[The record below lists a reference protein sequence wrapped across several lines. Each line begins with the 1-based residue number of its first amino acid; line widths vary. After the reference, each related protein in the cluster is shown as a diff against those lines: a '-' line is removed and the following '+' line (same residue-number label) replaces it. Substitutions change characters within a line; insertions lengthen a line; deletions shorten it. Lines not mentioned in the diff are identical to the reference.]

1 MQRRC
6 SHGWPY
12 EVQMITTMP
21 ENLDTLTTDAGKC
34 GRANGKDTMARP
46 RYQDGSLFIRGKRT
60 KVWVARW
67 REDVIQEDGTLNR
80 TQRTVVLGS
89 VTELSRRGAR
99 SLLQKR
105 VSEIN
110 QGKHRARPMM
120 TLEKFARE
128 HWQAGALL
136 ALKPSSANYYNFQ
149 LDKHVLPV
157 LGSYRLCDVSRPVVQ
172 QFLLER
178 KRKGYSSS
186 TVHGVRTTLAKV
198 LQAAVEYGYLEINPA
213 RAIQI
218 GEREPKKERKLLSL
232 AQVRTLLTNLGEPCH
247 TIVVVAVLTGMRIG
261 EILALRWKRLDFL
274 RGTTEVAETFSNGQF
289 GTPKTR
295 SSRRVVPMSTSLRQT
310 LEAHKLV
317 CKWTR
322 PEDLVF
328 CTKKGTPLSPKN
340 LYNRVLAPT
349 CDRIGL
355 PRISWHSF
363 RHTNATL
370 LGEVGESIK
379 TAQSILGH
387 SDLGTTLNTYMH
399 AIPDSQRRAVERV
412 AEVLFPDVPKF
423 SPDSKESG
431 TVN

>member
-1 MQRRC
+1 MQ
-6 SHGWPY
+6 
-12 EVQMITTMP
+12 
-21 ENLDTLTTDAGKC
+21 LDMRATLRNDARKC
-34 GRANGKDTMARP
+34 GRANGKDVMARP
-46 RYQDGSLFIRGKRT
+46 RYQDGSLFVRGKRT

-67 REDVIQEDGTLNR
+67 REDVIREDGTLDR

-89 VTELSRRGAR
+89 ISELSRREAR

-110 QGKHRARPMM
+110 QGRHRARPMM

-136 ALKPSSANYYNFQ
+136 ALKPGSANYYNFQ
-149 LDKHVLPV
+149 LDKHVLPA
-157 LGSYRLCDVSRPVVQ
+157 LGAYRLCDLNRPIVQ

-178 KRKGYSSS
+178 KRKGYASS
-186 TVHGVRTTLAKV
+186 TIHGIRTTLAKV
-198 LQAAVEYGYLEINPA
+198 LQTAVEHGYLEINPA

-218 GEREPKKERKLLSL
+218 GEREPKQERKLLSL
-232 AQVRTLLTNLGEPCH
+232 TQVRTLLMNLTGPCH
-247 TIVVVAVLTGMRIG
+247 TIVRVAVLTGLRIG
-261 EILALRWKRLDFL
+261 EILALRWKRVDFL
-274 RGTTEVAETFSNGQF
+274 GGTIEVAETFSNGQF

-295 SSRRVVPMSTSLRQT
+295 SSRRVIPMSTSLKDA
-310 LEAHKLV
+310 LAAHKLG
-317 CKWTR
+317 CERTA

-328 CTKKGTPLSPKN
+328 CTTKGTPLSPKN

-363 RHTNATL
+363 RHINATL
-370 LGEVGESIK
+370 LGEVGESVK
-379 TAQSILGH
+379 TAQSLLGH

-412 AEVLFPDVPKF
+412 AGVLFPDVPNF

-431 TVN
+431 RVN

>member
-1 MQRRC
+1 MREDL
-6 SHGWPY
+6 G
-12 EVQMITTMP
+12 
-21 ENLDTLTTDAGKC
+21 TLTPDAGKC

-67 REDVIQEDGTLNR
+67 REDVIREDGTLNR

-89 VTELSRRGAR
+89 INELSRREAR

-110 QGKHRARPMM
+110 QGRHRARPIM
-120 TLEKFARE
+120 TLEKFARD
-128 HWQAGALL
+128 HWQASALL
-136 ALKPSSANYYNFQ
+136 ALKPSSASYYNFQ

-157 LGSYRLCDVSRPVVQ
+157 LGPYRLCDVSRPVVQ

-186 TVHGVRTTLAKV
+186 TVHGIRTTLGKV

-218 GEREPKKERKLLSL
+218 GEREPKKERKFFSP
-232 AQVRTLLTNLGEPCH
+232 AQVRTLLTNLIEPCH

-274 RGTTEVAETFSNGQF
+274 RGTIEVAETFSNGRF

-295 SSRRVVPMSTSLRQT
+295 SSRRVVPMSSSFQDALAT
-310 LEAHKLV
+310 HKLG
-317 CKWTR
+317 CERTR

-328 CTKKGTPLSPKN
+328 CTTKGTPLSPKN

-349 CDRIGL
+349 CDRVGL

-370 LGEVGESIK
+370 LGEVGESVK
-379 TAQSILGH
+379 TAQSLLGH
-387 SDLGTTLNTYMH
+387 SDLETTLNTYMH

-412 AEVLFPDVPKF
+412 AGVLFPDVPKF
-423 SPDSKESG
+423 SPDSKETG
-431 TVN
+431 RVN

>member
-1 MQRRC
+1 MQQNA
-6 SHGWPY
+6 S
-12 EVQMITTMP
+12 
-21 ENLDTLTTDAGKC
+21 TLLPNARKC
-34 GRANGKDTMARP
+34 GRASGKETMARP

-60 KVWVARW
+60 KMWIARW
-67 REDVIQEDGTLNR
+67 REDVIREDGTLAR

-89 VTELSRRGAR
+89 LSELSRREAR

-110 QGKHRARPMM
+110 QGRHRARPMM

-128 HWQAGALL
+128 QWQPSALL

-149 LDKHVLPV
+149 LDKHILPA
-157 LGSYRLCDVSRPVVQ
+157 LGSYRLCDVNRLVIQ
-172 QFLLER
+172 QFLLGR

-186 TVHGVRTTLAKV
+186 TVHGIHTTLAKV
-198 LQAAVEYGYLEINPA
+198 LQGAVEHGYLETNPA

-218 GEREPKKERKLLSL
+218 GEREPTR
-232 AQVRTLLTNLGEPCH
+232 QRTLLSPLQVQTLLSSLTEPCR
-247 TIVVVAVLTGMRIG
+247 TVVLTAVLTGMRIG

-274 RGTTEVAETFSNGQF
+274 RATIEVAETFSDGQF
-289 GTPKTR
+289 GTPKTK
-295 SSRRVVPMSTSLRQT
+295 SSRRVIPMSAALQEA
-310 LEAHKLV
+310 LAAHKLN

-322 PEDLVF
+322 QEDPVF
-328 CTKKGTPLSPKN
+328 STPKGTPLSPKN

-355 PRISWHSF
+355 PRVSWHCF
-363 RHTNATL
+363 RHINATL
-370 LGEVGESIK
+370 LGEVGESVK
-379 TAQSILGH
+379 TAQAILGH

-412 AEVLFPDVPKF
+412 AGVLFPDVPK
-423 SPDSKESG
+423 SLPAWNEAG
-431 TVN
+431 RVN

>member
-1 MQRRC
+1 ML
-6 SHGWPY
+6 
-12 EVQMITTMP
+12 
-21 ENLDTLTTDAGKC
+21 LDTRATLRNDARKC
-34 GRANGKDTMARP
+34 GRANGKDVMARP
-46 RYQDGSLFIRGKRT
+46 RYQDGSLFVRGKRT
-60 KVWVARW
+60 KLWVARW
-67 REDVIQEDGTLNR
+67 REGVIREDGTLDR

-89 VTELSRRGAR
+89 ISELSRREAR

-110 QGKHRARPMM
+110 QGRHRARPMM

-136 ALKPSSANYYNFQ
+136 ALKPSSASYYNFQ
-149 LDKHVLPV
+149 LDKHILPA
-157 LGSYRLCDVSRPVVQ
+157 LGSYRLCDVNRPMIQ

-186 TVHGVRTTLAKV
+186 TVHGIRTTLAKV
-198 LQAAVEYGYLEINPA
+198 LQSAVEHGYLEINPA

-218 GEREPKKERKLLSL
+218 GERERKRE
-232 AQVRTLLTNLGEPCH
+232 RTLLSPVQVQVLLQNLAEPCR
-247 TIVVVAVLTGMRIG
+247 TIVLTAVLTGMRIG

-274 RGTTEVAETFSNGQF
+274 RATIEVAETFSDGHF
-289 GTPKTR
+289 GTPKTK
-295 SSRRVVPMSTSLRQT
+295 SSRRVIPMSAALRDALT
-310 LEAHKLV
+310 AHKLN
-317 CKWTR
+317 CKWTK
-322 PEDLVF
+322 PEDPVF
-328 CTKKGTPLSPKN
+328 STPKGTPLSPKN

-363 RHTNATL
+363 RHINATL
-370 LGEVGESIK
+370 LGEVGEPVK
-379 TAQSILGH
+379 TAQAILGH
-387 SDLGTTLNTYMH
+387 SDLETTLNTYMH

-412 AEVLFPDVPKF
+412 AGVLFPDVPNF

-431 TVN
+431 RVN

>member
-1 MQRRC
+1 
-6 SHGWPY
+6 
-12 EVQMITTMP
+12 MP
-21 ENLDTLTTDAGKC
+21 RDASTLSTDARKC
-34 GRANGKDTMARP
+34 GRANRKEAMARP

-60 KVWVARW
+60 KMWIARW
-67 REDVIQEDGTLNR
+67 REDVIREDGMLHR

-89 VTELSRRGAR
+89 VSELSRREAR

-110 QGKHRARPMM
+110 QGGHRARPMM

-128 HWQAGALL
+128 QWQPSALL
-136 ALKPSSANYYNFQ
+136 ALKPSSASYYNFQ
-149 LDKHVLPV
+149 LDKHILPT
-157 LGSYRLCDVSRPVVQ
+157 LGSYRLCDVNRPMIQ

-186 TVHGVRTTLAKV
+186 TVHGIHTTLAKV
-198 LQAAVEYGYLEINPA
+198 LQSAVEHGYLEINPA

-218 GEREPKKERKLLSL
+218 GEREPKRE
-232 AQVRTLLTNLGEPCH
+232 RTLLSPVQVQVLLQNLAEPCR
-247 TIVVVAVLTGMRIG
+247 TIVLTAVLTGMRIG

-274 RGTTEVAETFSNGQF
+274 RATIEVAETFSDGHF
-289 GTPKTR
+289 GTPKTK
-295 SSRRVVPMSTSLRQT
+295 SSRRVIPMSAT
-310 LEAHKLV
+310 LGDALTAHKLN
-317 CKWTR
+317 CRWTK
-322 PEDLVF
+322 PEDPVF
-328 CTKKGTPLSPKN
+328 STPKGTPLSAKN

-349 CDRIGL
+349 CDRTGL

-370 LGEVGESIK
+370 LGELGESVK
-379 TAQSILGH
+379 TAQAILGH

-412 AEVLFPDVPKF
+412 AGVLFPDVPKS
-423 SPDSKESG
+423 SPASNQAG
-431 TVN
+431 RVN